1 MLFSLLSL
9 PPHTQ
14 REVLANC
21 QALNKALQA
30 KGYNIV
36 SGGTDNHLILV
47 NVRDKGLDGSK
58 VHCPCH
64 ACATRRV
71 QSNN

>member
-1 MLFSLLSL
+1 MSRTHPHLGISCH
-9 PPHTQ
+9 PHTHTRTHCSQ

-21 QALNKALQA
+21 QALSKSLQA

-58 VHCPCH
+58 VH
-64 ACATRRV
+64 
-71 QSNN
+71 